1 MDGEGS
7 CVQTPLPSVKT
18 GEGVRL
24 RFLLRGG
31 GVCTQAMGRAA
42 SIMFSLVNCNN
53 VVNCNT
59 CCKL

>member
-7 CVQTPLPSVKT
+7 LCTDPLPSVKI
-18 GEGVRL
+18 GEGALL

-42 SIMFSLVNCNN
+42 SIMFS